1 MYYVMALA
9 AIMLAIWIAW
19 PSATIPVVA
28 KAVTAENVREHRIDE
43 GTFRARWSVVND
55 LPPATVYEPLLI
67 GGEGVA
73 RRNERQTV
81 GATVSARLLHRSRRV
96 SLRRSNICSRHGMRR
111 VITRGGRSWRC
122 RR

>member
-1 MYYVMALA
+1 MFYVMALV
-9 AIMLAIWIAW
+9 AIMLAVWFAW
-19 PSATIPVVA
+19 PTAAIPIVA

-67 GGEGVA
+67 ASHETA
-73 RRNERQTV
+73 RRTLV
-81 GATVSARLLHRSRRV
+81 RRV
-96 SLRRSNICSRHGMRR
+96 SLRRSNICTRHGMRR